1 MLNPLETSLK
11 LKRGFMSR
19 YGGWIVSLLMVSL
32 ASASAAQASC
42 AISGAGTGNSDY
54 LSRLLTMASTCPTNA
69 FDLRAAFFSDGMQ
82 LRTTMVAN
90 RGFHNPSQGSFSLFE
105 MVGGVSQSTP
115 LRLDSGQFFFGH
127 FTGAQGNQIVAD
139 QTPSQGA
146 LMVELIAW
154 DPSKKVFNF
163 YELIGD
169 GAQGRWFYRGDSHD
183 IQRDVR
189 LLHLQPNPMQPQ
201 FGTTLRC
208 AGCHMNGGPIMKE
221 LATPH
226 NDWWMPERILDG
238 GGRKPDVAL
247 AGVLKTLVSAEEL
260 AQSVKAGVIG
270 LHASG
275 VQGPL
280 SLREKLRPL
289 FCPME
294 INFESDLQ
302 PSDTA
307 QSVRVP
313 SGFFI
318 DPRLAQAQI
327 VVSKGSYSAG
337 MSAQGMRFPETNRND
352 GDHSFLTPVK
362 SFSDQVAI
370 ENLRKS
376 GLIDDEFITDILAID
391 LTNPVISSA
400 RCGLLRLVPE
410 AASGNWREQFVQSIK
425 NALNQTSAT
434 RSPWTP
440 VLNEALANLT
450 DPTRNSAFHRAR
462 AQRFLQSCA
471 QRSTAASDVAH
482 WVQLLA
488 QRRLEVRASEISKN
502 PGGQILEPGFRVIF
516 PEPSVPAVPGKLR
529 LDESCG
535 LVQ

>member
-1 MLNPLETSLK
+1 MAWFYRFIFAL
-11 LKRGFMSR
+11 
-19 YGGWIVSLLMVSL
+19 WI
-32 ASASAAQASC
+32 AISAGAQTAHASC
-42 AISGAGTGNSDY
+42 VVSGNGSSNSDY
-54 LSRLLTMASTCPTNA
+54 LSHLLAVLPGCPTNA
-69 FDLRAAFFSDGMQ
+69 FQLRDAFLSDGLQ

-105 MVGGVSQSTP
+105 MVGGVSNSTHI
-115 LRLDSGQFFFGH
+115 RLDQGQFFFGH
-127 FTGAQGNQIVAD
+127 FTAAQGNQIVAD
-139 QTPSQGA
+139 QNPEQGA

-154 DPSKKVFNF
+154 DPGKRVFNF
-163 YELIGD
+163 YELIGN
-169 GAQGRWFYRGDSHD
+169 GGQGQWFYRGDSHD
-183 IQRDVR
+183 IQRDLR

-238 GGRKPDVAL
+238 GGRKPDAAL
-247 AGVLKTLVSAEEL
+247 AGVLKTLVSADQL
-260 AQSVKAGVIG
+260 AQSVQMGVIG

-302 PSDTA
+302 PADVA
-307 QSVRVP
+307 QSIRVP
-313 SGFFI
+313 SEFFA

-327 VVSKGSYSAG
+327 VVSKGAYQAG
-337 MSAQGMRFPETNRND
+337 MASQGMRFPETNRND
-352 GDHSFLTPVK
+352 GDHAFLTPVK
-362 SFSDQVAI
+362 SFSDMIAI

-391 LTNPVISSA
+391 FTNPVISPA

-410 AASGNWREQFVQSIK
+410 AASGNWREQFAQSIK
-425 NALNQTSAT
+425 NASNQASAT
-434 RSPWTP
+434 KSPWTL
-440 VLNEALANLT
+440 VLSEVLANLT
-450 DPTRNSAFHRAR
+450 DPTRNAAFHRAR
-462 AQRFLQSCA
+462 AQHYLQGCA
-471 QRSTAASDVAH
+471 QRATSTSDVTH

-502 PGGQILEPGFRVIF
+502 PRGQILEPGFRVIF
-516 PEPSVPAVPGKLR
+516 PEPSVPAVPGKFR
-529 LDESCG
+529 LDETCG
-535 LVQ
+535 LAQ